1 MITPDPFSVYLA
13 SNPVFLGACS
23 LIVNIGARFIVT
35 DLTPTQEYI
44 IKLPIVKAFILL
56 CMCFLITRDVRTSF
70 VLMCGFYLVFYA
82 LLNEK
87 SQFNI
92 IPRFIRDRVVGNQN
106 HLVRNTNQ
114 ATPEE
119 FAKRNEENIK
129 AEIGEKHSIFR
140 HIPKV

>member
-1 MITPDPFSVYLA
+1 MITPDPFSIYLA
-13 SNPVFLGACS
+13 SNPVFLGTCS

-56 CMCFLITRDVRTSF
+56 CMCFLVTRDVRTSF
-70 VLMCGFYLVFYA
+70 VLMCGFFLVFYA

-92 IPRFIRDRVVGNQN
+92 IPRFIRENVVGNQIP
-106 HLVRNTNQ
+106 NTNQ

-119 FAKRNEENIK
+119 FAKHKEDKIK
-129 AEIGEKHSIFR
+129 AEIAEKHSIFR
-140 HIPKV
+140 HIPKKV